1 MSILND
7 SVAKSLALAVKNVM
21 EKKVMCEAC
30 GKMHEGACSMSENT
44 DYQKFFKKTLKKF
57 GVTSPSQLDD
67 AKKKEFYDYID
78 KNWQGKDE
86 APESNEESD
95 KKLSGKK
102 EKIEINPT
110 ISEKKVECP
119 KCEGEGCDH
128 CDDKGYHLDEAN
140 MSRVAKE
147 LEAYARKN
155 GGIDKMDFMKA
166 AMMMKKGQTAQLK
179 KFVDDLDTDPRDKI
193 LSLMGKDA
201 DRRKE
206 YKAAQ
211 KKMREEVELD
221 EAKKGSYKLYHMTY
235 TNAIQ
240 AAIKNAEDQ
249 GYEVDMDDYERKV
262 SFGPRKPSSGK
273 TNSFSIKLTKNDKPV
288 RQALQ
293 IQVYNMD
300 NKKYELNTYIS

>member
-57 GVTSPSQLDD
+57 GVTSPSQLDN

-78 KNWQGKDE
+78 KNWEGKDE

-119 KCEGEGCDH
+119 KCKGEGCDH
-128 CDDKGYHLDEAN
+128 CDDTGYH
-140 MSRVAKE
+140 
-147 LEAYARKN
+147 
-155 GGIDKMDFMKA
+155 
-166 AMMMKKGQTAQLK
+166 
-179 KFVDDLDTDPRDKI
+179 
-193 LSLMGKDA
+193 
-201 DRRKE
+201 
-206 YKAAQ
+206 
-211 KKMREEVELD
+211 LD